1 MGCPGP
7 EPIESAQAGS
17 VVLGLS
23 ADDLLGYVNTLN
35 VETSVDGKVVSTE
48 RIDLKVAAGAQP
60 LPKEVRVRS
69 ESGAGVVSFRI
80 DGRQGDVATDPVVL
94 SRLVS
99 STVVSGQERLLR
111 VRLEQRCIT
120 PAGLRTPP
128 GAFVPTGPTCAAP
141 STCIAGAC
149 TSSEVPPSATEP
161 YRADWASS
169 PPDIC
174 RPAGAGDPE
183 VILGSGQTDYAQL
196 KDGDTLQIEKGPQGG
211 HHLWIALRMR
221 NLRQSGS
228 TTTITGVLPESPA
241 STIQPTAFVFSFDP
255 DEGGYCKLY
264 GLRFQLDSGAANLAE
279 DYKRFLG
286 KPIDVTVTVRD
297 TAGRVGQS
305 KRRINIAS
313 KILCPSGLSCE

>member
-1 MGCPGP
+1 
-7 EPIESAQAGS
+7 
-17 VVLGLS
+17 
-23 ADDLLGYVNTLN
+23 
-35 VETSVDGKVVSTE
+35 
-48 RIDLKVAAGAQP
+48 

-69 ESGAGVVSFRI
+69 ESGTGAVSFRI
-80 DGRQGDVATDPVVL
+80 EGRQSDNAADPVLL
-94 SRLVS
+94 SRLVD
-99 STVVSGQERLLR
+99 TKIIAGQERLLR
-111 VRLEQRCIT
+111 VRLEQRCMT
-120 PAGLRTPP
+120 AAGLRAAP
-128 GAFVPTGPTCAAP
+128 GAFLPTGPSCPAP

-149 TSSEVPPSATEP
+149 TASEVPSSATEV
-161 YRADWASS
+161 YRPDWASS
-169 PPDIC
+169 PPDVC

-183 VILGSGQTDYAQL
+183 VTLGSGQTNYAPL
-196 KDGDTLQIEKGPQGG
+196 NDGDTLQIEKGPQGG
-211 HHLWIALRMR
+211 HHIWVALRMR

-228 TTTITGVLPESPA
+228 TTTITGVLPDNPT

-305 KRRINIAS
+305 KRRIKIAD
-313 KILCPSGLSCE
+313 KVLCPTGLSCE